1 MLENVAIC
9 ITPSGF
15 RLSAE
20 THPWGWHPRLLL
32 ATPPAFRT
40 IEGPTSCRPPRIPAN
55 LAERTARR
63 SLPATFVGGVQ
74 LFRKKWSVP
83 RRFPQAFAIAA
94 IRTQGKTPHPQPLS
108 PKRGEGSKVKKMW
121 VKMRVLTPGAIKS
134 EIQAL
139 EGRQGCW
146 HVGKRCDMCH
156 PLGVQAS
163 RGNRSLGFTPQ
174 AIACHASSV
183 PNLRGSTVVPSASGD
198 LQGLWVEGTWNVP
211 TTLIFVGSVVPV
223 CKKWSVP
230 RRFLKSGRH
239 GGACLLLLSVGS
251 AWCLGHERFANLVF
265 DARLGED
272 LLVKTH
278 GCDFVKS
285 SPKASDILHFEGR
298 SSP

>member
-1 MLENVAIC
+1 
-9 ITPSGF
+9 
-15 RLSAE
+15 
-20 THPWGWHPRLLL
+20 
-32 ATPPAFRT
+32 
-40 IEGPTSCRPPRIPAN
+40 
-55 LAERTARR
+55 
-63 SLPATFVGGVQ
+63 
-74 LFRKKWSVP
+74 
-83 RRFPQAFAIAA
+83 
-94 IRTQGKTPHPQPLS
+94 
-108 PKRGEGSKVKKMW
+108 MW